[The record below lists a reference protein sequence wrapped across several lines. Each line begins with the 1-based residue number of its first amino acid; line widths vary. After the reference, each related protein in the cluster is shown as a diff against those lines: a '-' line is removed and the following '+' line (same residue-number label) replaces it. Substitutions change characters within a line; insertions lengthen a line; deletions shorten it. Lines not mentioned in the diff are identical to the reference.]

1 MGYLYSIQ
9 GVVYVRKVGLT
20 CGVKPHYKLGKLNSN
35 FVLKFLFNALAKKL
49 AAEWVS
55 LMG

>member
-1 MGYLYSIQ
+1 MGYLDSIQ

-35 FVLKFLFNALAKKL
+35 FVLKFLFNAWAKKL

-55 LMG
+55 LMS